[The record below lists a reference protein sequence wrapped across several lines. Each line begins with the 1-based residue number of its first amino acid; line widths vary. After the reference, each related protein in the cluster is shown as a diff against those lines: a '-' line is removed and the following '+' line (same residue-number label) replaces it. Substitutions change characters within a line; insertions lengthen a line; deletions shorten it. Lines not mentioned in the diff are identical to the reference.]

1 MRVFVTG
8 GTGYIGLAL
17 VRRLVADGHRVR
29 ALVRSPRPASRV
41 GPLTELGVE
50 TFVGDILDRPSMREG
65 MSGADWVIHAAA
77 DLALDGPPGRMRAA
91 NVQGSDNVASLAYKL
106 GVGRFLS
113 ISSMAFF
120 GGSPADGSA
129 ATEATPPE
137 RPFPTLYSAT
147 KHEGEMAIREWS
159 KRGLRLNT
167 VYPSLVYGPPGK
179 REGANSIL
187 RALARRRYP
196 VLVAARRRTSW
207 VYLDDVVDAVRRV
220 MDRAAPGRDYLL
232 AGEAI
237 ALRDLADRVAALA
250 GVRAPRLDLPVGAA
264 RLAVAVL
271 GPLYRLRG
279 RRPPFSRE
287 QLGSLTREWSFDDRR
302 AREELDWHP
311 RSLAEGLPPTID
323 LVLAS

>member
-1 MRVFVTG
+1 MRIFVTG
-8 GTGYIGLAL
+8 GTGYIGGAL

-29 ALVRSPRPASRV
+29 ALVRPTSHA
-41 GPLTELGVE
+41 GPLAELGVE

-77 DLALDGPPGRMRAA
+77 ELDLNRPPARMRAA
-91 NVQGSDNVASLAYKL
+91 NVEGSENVASLAYKL

-113 ISSMAFF
+113 ISSIAFF

-129 ATEATPPE
+129 GTEATPPQ
-137 RPFPTLYSAT
+137 RPFPTVYSET
-147 KHEGEMAIREWS
+147 KHAGEMAIREWA

-196 VLVAARRRTSW
+196 ALVAARRRASW
-207 VYLDDVVDAVRRV
+207 VFLDDVVDALARV
-220 MDRAAPGRDYLL
+220 MSSAAPGRDYVL

-237 ALRDLADRVAALA
+237 GFRALAERVAALA
-250 GVRAPRLDLPVGAA
+250 GTSAPKLDLPLGLARWVAA
-264 RLAVAVL
+264 PL

-279 RRPPFSRE
+279 RRPPFTRA

-302 AREELDWHP
+302 AREELGWRP
-311 RSLAEGLPPTID
+311 RPLAEGLPPTIEY
-323 LVLAS
+323 LLAT

>member
-17 VRRLVADGHRVR
+17 VRRLIADGHRVR
-29 ALVRSPRPASRV
+29 ALVRPPRPTSRA
-41 GPLTELGVE
+41 GPLAELGVE

-77 DLALDGPPGRMRAA
+77 DLDPEGPPGRMRAA

-129 ATEATPPE
+129 ATETTPPQ
-137 RPFPTLYSAT
+137 RPFPTVYSAT
-147 KHEGEMAIREWS
+147 KHEGEMAIREWA

-179 REGANSIL
+179 RQGANSIL

-207 VYLDDVVDAVRRV
+207 VYLDDVVDALRRV

-237 ALRDLADRVAALA
+237 SLRDLADRVAALA
-250 GVRAPRLDLPVGAA
+250 GVRAPRLDLSVGAA
-264 RLAVAVL
+264 RLAAAVL

-287 QLGSLTREWSFDDRR
+287 QLGSLTREWNFDDRR

-311 RSLAEGLPPTID
+311 RPLALGLPPTIE